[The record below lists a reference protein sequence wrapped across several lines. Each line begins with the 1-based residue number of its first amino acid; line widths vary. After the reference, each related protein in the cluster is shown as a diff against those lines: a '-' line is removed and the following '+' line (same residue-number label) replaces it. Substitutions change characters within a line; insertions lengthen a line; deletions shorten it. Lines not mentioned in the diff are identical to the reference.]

1 MVTPDP
7 ISEWSQDEISSW
19 INGLDIGLD
28 RYKESLKYLTGDQLL
43 TAKYTDL
50 YQYGIDKG
58 SVHFF
63 RSILTLIGKSW
74 KTHPIFSRRMTQ
86 PDFWSRNS
94 GKVIHTN
101 FMGTFVLDEF
111 SPKFAIRLVPE
122 IGFFCFWTEKSWTS
136 RSYSRCNFII
146 GRYSSGNT
154 IWFFKINCQ
163 ETFWKMFK
171 TSKPSKSDA
180 KWSTNRRPWIP
191 IRYN

>member
-63 RSILTLIGKSW
+63 PKYFNPYWQILENSSNFFTAHDTARFLVQKFWKSDPYKFHGYLRFGW
-74 KTHPIFSRRMTQ
+74 VFPKIRDKTS
-86 PDFWSRNS
+86 SRNWLFLFLNREKLDIKKLFS
-94 GKVIHTN
+94 MQFYYWTIQFGKYDL
-101 FMGTFVLDEF
+101 VL
-111 SPKFAIRLVPE
+111 
-122 IGFFCFWTEKSWTS
+122 
-136 RSYSRCNFII
+136 
-146 GRYSSGNT
+146 
-154 IWFFKINCQ
+154 
-163 ETFWKMFK
+163 
-171 TSKPSKSDA
+171 
-180 KWSTNRRPWIP
+180 
-191 IRYN
+191 